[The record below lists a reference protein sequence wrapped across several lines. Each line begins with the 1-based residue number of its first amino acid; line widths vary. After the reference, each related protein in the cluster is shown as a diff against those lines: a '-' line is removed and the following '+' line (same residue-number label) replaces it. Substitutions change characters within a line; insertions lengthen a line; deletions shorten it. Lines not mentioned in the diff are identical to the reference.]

1 MPAVIQLPACACGA
15 CASAHTRLLT
25 NDKRT
30 SDVYCGTALH
40 ASDACA
46 LCAAL
51 RGLAHSGAAARVR
64 GHVDRADFDAVNREV
79 RADVVEDAARSEPL
93 GYAH

>member
-1 MPAVIQLPACACGA
+1 VVRALRRTRVCSLTI
-15 CASAHTRLLT
+15 SARV
-25 NDKRT
+25 T
-30 SDVYCGTALH
+30 SAAAQHCMRATLVR
-40 ASDACA
+40 

-93 GYAH
+93 GYSH